1 MEIVNHVTSNLRT
14 KKQRRRTVVFALLKR
29 LGINCSMQ
37 NAKPSS
43 MNIPNKETLA
53 AIEDARN
60 GNGERYTSLGV
71 MWADLDSD

>member
-1 MEIVNHVTSNLRT
+1 MSQVTLELKNNEDEQL
-14 KKQRRRTVVFALLKR
+14 VLALLKR
-29 LGINCSMQ
+29 LGINYSMQ

-43 MNIPNKETLA
+43 MNVPNKETLA

>member
-1 MEIVNHVTSNLRT
+1 MSQVTLELKNNEDEQL
-14 KKQRRRTVVFALLKR
+14 VLALLKR
-29 LGINCSMQ
+29 LGINYSMQ

-43 MNIPNKETLA
+43 MNVPNKETLA
-53 AIEDARN
+53 AIEDARK

>member
-1 MEIVNHVTSNLRT
+1 MSQVTLELKNNEDEQL
-14 KKQRRRTVVFALLKR
+14 VLALLKR
-29 LGINCSMQ
+29 LGINYSMQ

-43 MNIPNKETLA
+43 MNIPNKETRA

>member
-1 MEIVNHVTSNLRT
+1 MSQVTLELKNNEDEQL
-14 KKQRRRTVVFALLKR
+14 VLALLKR
-29 LGINCSMQ
+29 LGINYSMQ

>member
-1 MEIVNHVTSNLRT
+1 VNNVTSNLRA
-14 KKQRRRTVVFALLKR
+14 KNNEDEQLVLALLKR
-29 LGINCSMQ
+29 LGINYSMQ
-37 NAKPSS
+37 NVKPSS

-60 GNGERYTSLGV
+60 GNGERYSSLEA

>member
-1 MEIVNHVTSNLRT
+1 
-14 KKQRRRTVVFALLKR
+14 
-29 LGINCSMQ
+29 MQ

-43 MNIPNKETLA
+43 MNIPNKETRA

>member
-1 MEIVNHVTSNLRT
+1 MSQVTLELKNNEDEQL
-14 KKQRRRTVVFALLKR
+14 VLALLKR
-29 LGINCSMQ
+29 LGINYSMQ

-43 MNIPNKETLA
+43 MNIPNKETLT

-71 MWADLDSD
+71 MWKDLDSD